1 MPITA
6 EQDARFMAEA
16 LAQAERARWICPPNP
31 AVGCVIVDGAGEVLG
46 QGHTQRA
53 GEAHAEVMALRD
65 AAARGHSVAGATAYV
80 TLEPCAH
87 HGRTGPCTDALV
99 AAGIGRVVAAL
110 EDPHPRVAGQGI
122 ARLRAAGVQ
131 VDVGLGAAEAR
142 ELNIGFLSRV
152 VRGTP
157 WVRLKAA
164 SSIDG
169 RTALPNGAS
178 QWITSAEARE
188 DGHRWRVRAGAV
200 LTGIG
205 TVLEDDP
212 LLNVRVPGV
221 TRQPALVIVDSQM
234 QTPAAARLWSVP
246 ERAVL
251 IYAASNDGERRQA
264 LQAKGATVVVLPNAH
279 GKVDLPAMLRDL
291 GQRDI
296 NELHVEAGYKL
307 NGSLFR
313 EALVDELLLYQA
325 PLLLGEGAG
334 IAAIGPLRALG
345 EGVALDWQSCEQVG
359 PDLRLIARVAG
370 RATF

>member
-1 MPITA
+1 M
-6 EQDARFMAEA
+6 
-16 LAQAERARWICPPNP
+16 
-31 AVGCVIVDGAGEVLG
+31 
-46 QGHTQRA
+46 
-53 GEAHAEVMALRD
+53 
-65 AAARGHSVAGATAYV
+65 
-80 TLEPCAH
+80 
-87 HGRTGPCTDALV
+87 
-99 AAGIGRVVAAL
+99 
-110 EDPHPRVAGQGI
+110 
-122 ARLRAAGVQ
+122 
-131 VDVGLGAAEAR
+131 
-142 ELNIGFLSRV
+142 
-152 VRGTP
+152 
-157 WVRLKAA
+157 
-164 SSIDG
+164 
-169 RTALPNGAS
+169 
-178 QWITSAEARE
+178 
-188 DGHRWRVRAGAV
+188 
-200 LTGIG
+200 
-205 TVLEDDP
+205 
-212 LLNVRVPGV
+212 
-221 TRQPALVIVDSQM
+221 
-234 QTPAAARLWSVP
+234 P